1 MKASLTDKRQPI
13 NLRLFNWSVLALRI
27 YALYFLCAQHIGE
40 DGDYEHDG
48 DDVIDEERSYKDEA
62 KPGLTGSHFAID
74 AVPDHDDDRNHRNDP
89 SHHSHRGLV
98 QTIISNTSTMIRREP
113 QGRKG

>member
-1 MKASLTDKRQPI
+1 M
-13 NLRLFNWSVLALRI
+13 
-27 YALYFLCAQHIGE
+27 LYNFLCAEHNVE
-40 DGDYEHDG
+40 DDGYEHD

-74 AVPDHDDDRNHRNDP
+74 AVPDHDDDRNHRDDP

-98 QTIISNTSTMIRREP
+98 QIIISTTTTTNMIMIKKRATRKEEVKLRST
-113 QGRKG
+113 